1 MDNATIDK
9 ANRIYLD
16 LFGDAMDIA
25 PDIYNMLLENVEEN
39 NLVFDLEEE
48 QLISLGQRDCLLAA
62 LT

>member
-25 PDIYNMLLENVEEN
+25 PDIYNMLLEAEGEQDIY
-39 NLVFDLEEE
+39 DLEEE

>member
-25 PDIYNMLLENVEEN
+25 PD
-39 NLVFDLEEE
+39 LEEE